1 MARPR
6 TPTNVLELRGAFK
19 KDPQRKR
26 SEPETVGTLTDA
38 PDYLDDEVRAIWAEF
53 VKCAPIGVM
62 TESDRLSLEIACHLM
77 REFRQ
82 NPVEFTA
89 AKIGRLQ
96 ALLGS
101 FGMTPADRAK
111 LATPSKA
118 NEENP
123 FESLLRKT
131 EGDR

>member
-19 KDPQRKR
+19 KDPQRR
-26 SEPETVGTLTDA
+26 REEPKTVGVLSDA
-38 PDYLDDEVRAIWAEF
+38 PEYLDDEVRGIWDEF
-53 VKCAPIGVM
+53 VGCAPIGVM
-62 TESDRLSLEIACHLM
+62 TDSDRLSLEIACHLM

-111 LATPSKA
+111 LASPGKSD
-118 NEENP
+118 EENP
-123 FESLLRKT
+123 FANLLKKS
-131 EGDR
+131 EGRS